1 MGVDQLENVKKN
13 LLRLVYCLCLFYNAN
28 GILGIFKLAS
38 NFDHLAFL
46 DIGTSKAVL
55 LLAEKKPS
63 SNGDPNVSAHVV
75 VPLKAIKKGVVVDYS
90 NLIETVSK
98 LIEEAQLMS
107 GKSITQIV
115 IGFSHPGFRGVNTYG
130 VVNMDGQEIVQE
142 DLDNVHAVARAVV
155 MAEDESIFHMASVQT
170 QVDHKFT
177 ENPVGSRAVRLEVS
191 GHLVIG
197 PTQLLQSFE
206 TMASQ
211 LGLDLLAVHHS
222 GIAACWEVHRQ
233 NKFAQFCCIDMGAGT
248 TDLVFWKNN
257 TVYASHVIPIAGD
270 HITNDIAISLRIP
283 QAIAHQLKQ
292 QIDLSDNYS
301 SDDYLVCQVG
311 SVKHRISKCKVKRI
325 IEARVCELL
334 QMIKKIIQSNL
345 TQGSDVLP
353 IVLTGGT
360 SAMSGFRSFCQ
371 QAFPWPIIDHQQ
383 ALMWSQGQESEANV
397 TYTVAQGLTQ
407 FFENP
412 HQLPRQTSIDEEL
425 SWWDKLKQVVEE
437 NIV

>member
-1 MGVDQLENVKKN
+1 MI
-13 LLRLVYCLCLFYNAN
+13 YNAY

-55 LLAEKKPS
+55 LLAEKKLS
-63 SNGDPNVSAHVV
+63 STGDPNISAHVV
-75 VPLKAIKKGVVVDYS
+75 VPLKAIKKGVVVDHA
-90 NLIETVSK
+90 NLVETVSK

-115 IGFSHPGFRGVNTYG
+115 IGFSHPGFRGINTYG
-130 VVNMDGQEIVQE
+130 VVNMGGREIVQE
-142 DLDNVHAVARAVV
+142 DLDDVHAVARAVV
-155 MAEDESIFHMASVQT
+155 MSEDESIFHMASAQT
-170 QVDHKFT
+170 QVDHKLT
-177 ENPVGSRAVRLEVS
+177 EEPIGSKAVRLEVS

-197 PTQLLQSFE
+197 PTELLQSFQS
-206 TMASQ
+206 MANQ

-222 GIAACWEVHRQ
+222 GIAACWEVYRQ

-257 TVYASHVIPIAGD
+257 TVCASHVIPIAGD
-270 HITNDIAISLRIP
+270 HITNDIAISLRVP
-283 QAIAHQLKQ
+283 QTIAHQLKQ
-292 QIDLSDNYS
+292 QIDLYDDYS

-311 SVKHRISKCKVKRI
+311 SVKHRISKRKVKKI

-334 QMIKKIIQSNL
+334 QMIRKIIQSNL
-345 TQGSDVLP
+345 TQGSDALP

-360 SAMSGFRSFCQ
+360 STMNGFRSFCQ
-371 QAFPWPIIDHQQ
+371 QVFPWPIIEHQQ
-383 ALMWSQGQESEANV
+383 ALMWSQGQASESNA
-397 TYTVAQGLTQ
+397 TYMVVQGLTQ

-412 HQLPRQTSIDEEL
+412 HQLPRQTSSDEEL